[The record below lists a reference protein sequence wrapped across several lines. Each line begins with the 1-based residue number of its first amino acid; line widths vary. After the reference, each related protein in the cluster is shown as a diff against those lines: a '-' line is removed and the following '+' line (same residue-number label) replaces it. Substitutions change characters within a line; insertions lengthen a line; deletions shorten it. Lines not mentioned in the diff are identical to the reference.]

1 MNPERIV
8 AVMAAVIAFG
18 VFTAVPGSL
27 SDFRKSTSASEWKT
41 TFGRVTERTNITL
54 PSLRCFVRSARYSL
68 ISYSYEGTN
77 GQLQVGSAQAPQQS
91 DIYAG
96 SSIQVLFNPE
106 TPAESFP
113 AVSVAAYRT
122 ASVGMLIFAL
132 PLGFGMLYVA
142 RRLWREGEES
152 RSNIMKNRANESETI

>member
-18 VFTAVPGSL
+18 VFTAIPGAL
-27 SDFRKSTSASEWKT
+27 SDFRKSTSASEWKA

-54 PSLRCFVRSARYSL
+54 PSLRCFVPSARYSL

-77 GQLQVGSAQAPQQS
+77 GQLLVGSAQAPQQS
-91 DIYAG
+91 DIYTG
-96 SSIQVLFNPE
+96 NSIQILFNPE

-113 AVSVAAYRT
+113 AVFVAAYRT
-122 ASVGMLIFAL
+122 ASLGMLIFSL
-132 PLGFGMLYVA
+132 PLGFGLLYVA
-142 RRLWREGEES
+142 RRLWREGEKS
-152 RSNIMKNRANESETI
+152 SFNVAANQTISAGDD